1 MGEPLIAASLSG
13 IAVLLIFVGILRLVR
28 ADAAISARLGQYA
41 VAGPV
46 GVTRPSTKQSPFRRG
61 MNRLVGNQGFA
72 ESTARDLARANLKLT
87 VSEYVMVHVIAVV
100 FGFILAYLITRNP
113 AFSLIGAL
121 VGFYAPGF
129 YVRRRH
135 HKRLAAFNGQLGDT
149 INLLSNSMRSGY
161 SMLQSMEMVARE
173 APEPTRQEFNRVVRE
188 VSLGLSPEE
197 ALANLVR
204 RLASDD
210 LDLLVTAINV
220 QREVGGNLA
229 QILDTIG
236 TTIRERVRIKG
247 EIKVLSAQQTM
258 SGYVISAL
266 PVVLGLLLFLV
277 NPSYMMPL
285 FSTEKLICVPAIALP
300 ICGAV
305 MMVVGFIAIRKIVD
319 IDV

>member
-28 ADAAISARLGQYA
+28 ADAAITARLGRYA

-46 GVTRPSTKQSPFRRG
+46 AVARPSTKQSPLRRG
-61 MNRLVGNQGFA
+61 MDRMVANKGFA
-72 ESTARDLARANLKLT
+72 ESTARNLARANLKLT
-87 VSEYVMVHVIAVV
+87 VSEYVMVQVMTVI
-100 FGFILAYLITRNP
+100 FGFILAYLITRNA
-113 AFSLIGAL
+113 AFSLVGAL
-121 VGFYAPGF
+121 LGFYGPGF

-135 HKRLAAFNGQLGDT
+135 HKRLSAFNAQLGDT
-149 INLLSNSMRSGY
+149 INLVSNSLRSGY
-161 SMLQSMEMVARE
+161 SMLQSMDMVARE
-173 APEPTRQEFNRVVRE
+173 ALEPTREEFNRVVRE

-204 RLASDD
+204 RIDSDD

-247 EIKVLSAQQTM
+247 EIRVLTAQQTM

-266 PVVLGLLLFLV
+266 PIVLGLLLFLL
-277 NPSYMMPL
+277 NPSYVLQL
-285 FSTEKLICVPAIALP
+285 FSTEKLICMPVIALP

-305 MMVVGFIAIRKIVD
+305 MMVAGFITIKKIVA
-319 IDV
+319 IEV